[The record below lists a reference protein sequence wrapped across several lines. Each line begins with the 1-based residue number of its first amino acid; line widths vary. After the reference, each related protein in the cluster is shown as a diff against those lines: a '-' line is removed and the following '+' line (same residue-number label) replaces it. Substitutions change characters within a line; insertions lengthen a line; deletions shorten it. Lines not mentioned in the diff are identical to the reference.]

1 MTYVE
6 RLVQVE
12 EEIFIIHRE
21 HAVSLMQLANQWE
34 QIDSLTLIV
43 EELRK
48 VVANLSPMTPA
59 PGPQDALSF
68 PTQPPSCQV
77 GHPPHLLWLPPQSW
91 KRLGLL
97 PPPHGCPHWHL
108 PHLLMHPPPVTS
120 AILETCWDLVLASRM
135 LTISITPPVD
145 SPDMETQ
152 LEGDG
157 TMHVD

>member
-12 EEIFIIHRE
+12 EDIFIVRRE
-21 HAVSLMQLANQWE
+21 HAALLMQLANQWE

-59 PGPQDALSF
+59 PGLQDALSF
-68 PTQPPSCQV
+68 PTQPTQLSGRSPTPLALASTTVLEEVGTSATTSRLPS
-77 GHPPHLLWLPPQSW
+77 
-91 KRLGLL
+91 
-97 PPPHGCPHWHL
+97 PPPP
-108 PHLLMHPPPVTS
+108 PPVDAAPPVTS
-120 AILETCWDLVLASRM
+120 AIPETCWDLVLASRM
-135 LTISITPPVD
+135 PAISITPPVD
-145 SPDMETQ
+145 SSNMETQ

-157 TMHVD
+157 MHVD